1 MDAQLS
7 RRSFVGAAGMG
18 AAALAGIGAVAAIAD
33 EAAQYTPGTYVA
45 EASGMGTVTVEMT
58 FSADAIEGVTIDVS
72 QETPDLGGKAGEP
85 LQAAILDA
93 QGCDVDAVSGVTIT
107 SNAVLSAAQ
116 NCIDQARGEAE
127 ALEADDGISPIPPVE
142 APESWDRDVDVVVV
156 GASSA
161 GLVAAARLA
170 EAGKSVAV
178 VEQESYP
185 GGCARITTCLMM
197 FGGNKFFEGDEGVFG
212 TPYHDIDVVN
222 RYRERTQGTADVELL
237 RNMAISIREFGDWL
251 YDRGGH
257 MVPMS
262 GSPWWLMWDGSVEH
276 PDQGGCFMGPTAH
289 MLDFECEV
297 AQAAGVEFLFSTK
310 ALALVMD
317 GGACIGVQAQDAE
330 GNYVYLR
337 GNEAV
342 VLAADGMQRNHKML
356 EKYCGLAANCEG
368 AAAFGQGY
376 VIRMGQGAGAGMRGY
391 GSWSGNYGSAAPA
404 STGNMLPLV
413 KLYDWF
419 TSVIRLPWLRI
430 DKDGARYSYFS
441 NDPLHQFYTV
451 VGDTSEKYHYM
462 AADELSRG
470 GAYAIFDSNWES
482 VVEKLSS
489 DENKSNLPAGITAAE
504 KMGVVDD
511 YHSMNSAWGVFD
523 HEQSF
528 ADRLADG
535 TVKQA
540 DTLEE
545 LVELAGLDPD
555 VLVKAVE
562 DWNAVCES
570 GEDDPIY
577 NYDQAWLNPVKEPPF
592 YIGKTSCALYAS
604 QCGLRVSPKQEVLT
618 EDGERIPGLYAAF
631 FTAGGIDGEGQLGN
645 CAMGDQ
651 VICMSGSGWSI
662 SKAILDESYE
672 MI

>member
-1 MDAQLS
+1 MGQKLT
-7 RRSFVGAAGMG
+7 RRGFIGAAGMG
-18 AAALAGIGAVAAIAD
+18 AVLAGTGVAAAVAE

-45 EASGMGTVTVEMT
+45 EASGIGTVKVEMT
-58 FSADAIEGVTIDVS
+58 FSADAIEAVVVDAS
-72 QETPDLGGKAGEP
+72 QETPDLGGKAGEA
-85 LQAAILDA
+85 LQASILDA
-93 QGCDVDAVSGVTIT
+93 QGCDVDAVSGATVT
-107 SNAVLSAAQ
+107 SRAVFQAAQ
-116 NCIDQARGEAE
+116 NCIDQATGAAE

-156 GASSA
+156 GASAA

-170 EAGKSVAV
+170 EAGKSVVV

-185 GGCARITTCLMM
+185 GGCGRITTCLMM
-197 FGGNKFFEGDEGVFG
+197 FGGNAFFEGDEGVFG

-237 RNMAISIREFGDWL
+237 RNMTISIREFGDWL
-251 YDRGGH
+251 YECGGH

-276 PDQGGCFMGPTAH
+276 PEQGGCFMGPTAH

-297 AQAAGVEFLFSTK
+297 AQNAGAEFLFSTK
-310 ALALVMD
+310 GVALVMD
-317 GGACIGVQAQDAE
+317 GDAVIGVQAQGAD
-330 GNYVYLR
+330 GSTLYLR

-356 EKYCGLAANCEG
+356 EKYCGLAKNCEG

-376 VIRMGQGAGAGMRGY
+376 VIRMGQGAGADMRGY
-391 GSWSGNYGSAAPA
+391 GSWSGNFGSAAPTA
-404 STGNMLPLV
+404 TGNMLPLV

-430 DKDGARYSYFS
+430 DKDGVRFSYFG
-441 NDPLHQFYTV
+441 NDILHDIYSV

-462 AADELSRG
+462 AADEMSRG
-470 GAYAIFDSNWES
+470 GAYAIFDSNWRS
-482 VVEKLSS
+482 VVEKYASP
-489 DENKSNLPAGITAAE
+489 ENRPNLPAGITAAE
-504 KMGVVDD
+504 NMGVVDD
-511 YHSMNSAWGVFD
+511 YHSMNEAWGSLD
-523 HEQSF
+523 PETSF
-528 ADRLADG
+528 AGCLADG

-545 LVELAGLDPD
+545 LAELAGLDPE

-562 DWNAVCES
+562 NWNAICES

-577 NYDQAWLNPVKEPPF
+577 NYDPAWLNPIKEPPF
-592 YIGKTSCALYAS
+592 YIGHTCCALYAS
-604 QCGLRVSPKQEVLT
+604 QCGLRVSPKQEVLN
-618 EDGERIPGLYAAF
+618 EKGERIPGLYAAF
-631 FTAGGIDGEGQLGN
+631 FTAGGIDGTGQMGN
-645 CAMGDQ
+645 CAIGDQ
-651 VICMSGSGWSI
+651 VICMSGSGYSI
-662 SKAILDESYE
+662 AKAILDEPYE